1 MEDTKTY
8 NIKGKISYNNEPI
21 TGAKVEINSN
31 VVYSDSSGNFTIN
44 GSYIDLFNLIIT
56 KSNFATYT
64 YLPFD
69 SNNNIKSDLG
79 VIELVPLQIDL
90 NQQIAKTA
98 SLPESSIKAI
108 TASKTNFE
116 TLQQK
121 KLNNLLTTLTFTLLP
136 LILKLIAKFGV
147 SNAKEALVKKFTTP
161 NSCPTPQELTDI
173 INKKNKLVK
182 QLNIAYKTIEVITYA
197 LTGIEALI
205 ISLEILQKSTL
216 GIPTPTPPLVSAS
229 EKTLDQQIKKYKTIV
244 EVTLVTLLILKD
256 TLSEIINYL
265 NLLDQFIQHCAPNST
280 QTQEQLSTELIAL
293 TQQQTQQGQ
302 PVYSN
307 VNGFEMGVETET
319 TENPLKRR
327 RAIARNKQGVVMLR
341 GEWSFSSIDQILI
354 DELVFYIQT
363 NNLKA
368 D

>member
-21 TGAKVEINSN
+21 TGAKVEVNSN

-147 SNAKEALVKKFTTP
+147 SNAKEALAKKFTTP

-182 QLNIAYKTIEVITYA
+182 QLNIAYKTISTITTA
-197 LTGIEALI
+197 LTVIEALI
-205 ISLEILQKSTL
+205 VTLSTASKAILL
-216 GIPTPTPPLVSAS
+216 NPTPVPAS
-229 EKTLDQQIKKYKTIV
+229 VTETSSTIDKQIKKYKTVV